1 MAGYIL
7 REDQPNIV
15 LPAQQADRL
24 IGRGDG
30 DAALLYLCLLR
41 TDRGVT
47 AQELQRKL
55 KWSQLRLHAAETALQ
70 ELGLIDRPPEQ
81 KPPEPA
87 QERPVYTADD
97 LTDLL
102 TGDAGFR
109 MLVPQTEEKLGKRL
123 KTADLQI
130 LAGLYDDLGLP
141 ADVIYLLVCHC
152 VARSEER
159 YGPGRRPTLRQ
170 IEKEGYH
177 WAQRGLF
184 DQESASR
191 YLRDWNVRRSAMS
204 RYMQVLGLG
213 DRRPVESE
221 ERYITDWMDKGF
233 PPETVA
239 LAYDKTVFYKKELN
253 WRYLNGILRR
263 WHENGWHTPQQVEKG
278 EERKN
283 APAQS
288 GGQSGQQGGAEQNAW
303 MRRYIKR

>member
-41 TDRGVT
+41 ADRGVT

-191 YLRDWNVRRSAMS
+191 YLRDWNVRRSAMG
-204 RYMQVLGLG
+204 RYMQGLGLG

-263 WHENGWHTPQQVEKG
+263 WHENGWHTEEEVRQSDSRKPARRDEKKDDSRM
-278 EERKN
+278 EKYMK
-283 APAQS
+283 
-288 GGQSGQQGGAEQNAW
+288 W
-303 MRRYIKR
+303 

>member
-41 TDRGVT
+41 ADRGVT

-263 WHENGWHTPQQVEKG
+263 WHENGWHTEEEVRQSNSRKPSRREEKKDDSRM
-278 EERKN
+278 EKYMK
-283 APAQS
+283 
-288 GGQSGQQGGAEQNAW
+288 W
-303 MRRYIKR
+303 

>member
-41 TDRGVT
+41 ADRGVT
-47 AQELQRKL
+47 AQELQRRL

-152 VARSEER
+152 VTRSEER

-184 DQESASR
+184 DQESASQF
-191 YLRDWNVRRSAMS
+191 LRDWNVRRSAMS

-221 ERYITDWMDKGF
+221 ERYIADWMDKGF

-263 WHENGWHTPQQVEKG
+263 WHENGWHTEEEVRQSDSRKPSRREEKKDDSRM
-278 EERKN
+278 EKYMK
-283 APAQS
+283 
-288 GGQSGQQGGAEQNAW
+288 W
-303 MRRYIKR
+303 

>member
-41 TDRGVT
+41 ADRGVT

-70 ELGLIDRPPEQ
+70 ELGLIDRPPE
-81 KPPEPA
+81 KPLPEPA

-221 ERYITDWMDKGF
+221 ERYIADWMDKGF

-263 WHENGWHTPQQVEKG
+263 WHENGWHTEEEVRQSDSRKPSRREEKKDDSRM
-278 EERKN
+278 EKYMK
-283 APAQS
+283 
-288 GGQSGQQGGAEQNAW
+288 W
-303 MRRYIKR
+303 

>member
-41 TDRGVT
+41 ADRGVT

-102 TGDAGFR
+102 TGDVGFR

-152 VARSEER
+152 VTRSEER

-184 DQESASR
+184 DQESASQ

-221 ERYITDWMDKGF
+221 ERYIADWMDKGF

-263 WHENGWHTPQQVEKG
+263 WHENGWHTEEEVRQSDSRKPSRREEKKDDSRM
-278 EERKN
+278 EKYMK
-283 APAQS
+283 
-288 GGQSGQQGGAEQNAW
+288 W
-303 MRRYIKR
+303 

>member
-41 TDRGVT
+41 ADRGVT

-152 VARSEER
+152 VTRSEER

-184 DQESASR
+184 DQESASQ

-221 ERYITDWMDKGF
+221 ERYIADWMDKGF

-263 WHENGWHTPQQVEKG
+263 WHENGWHT
-278 EERKN
+278 EEEVRQSDSRKPSRREPPAT
-283 APAQS
+283 AP
-288 GGQSGQQGGAEQNAW
+288 
-303 MRRYIKR
+303 RPRP

>member
-41 TDRGVT
+41 ADRGVT

-184 DQESASR
+184 DQESASQ

-221 ERYITDWMDKGF
+221 ERYIADWMDKGF

-263 WHENGWHTPQQVEKG
+263 WHENGWHTEEEVRQSDSRKPSQREEKKDDSRM
-278 EERKN
+278 EKYMK
-283 APAQS
+283 
-288 GGQSGQQGGAEQNAW
+288 W
-303 MRRYIKR
+303 

>member
-41 TDRGVT
+41 ADRGVT
-47 AQELQRKL
+47 AQELQRRL

-191 YLRDWNVRRSAMS
+191 YLRDWNVRRSAMG

-263 WHENGWHTPQQVEKG
+263 WHENGWHTEEEVRQSDSRKPSRREEKKDDSRM
-278 EERKN
+278 EKYMK
-283 APAQS
+283 
-288 GGQSGQQGGAEQNAW
+288 W
-303 MRRYIKR
+303 

>member
-41 TDRGVT
+41 ADRGVT
-47 AQELQRKL
+47 AQELQRRL

-141 ADVIYLLVCHC
+141 ADVIYLLECHC
-152 VARSEER
+152 VTRSEER

-184 DQESASR
+184 DQESASQ

-221 ERYITDWMDKGF
+221 ERYIADWMDKGF

-263 WHENGWHTPQQVEKG
+263 WHENGWHTEEEVRQSDSRKPSRREEKKDDSRM
-278 EERKN
+278 EKYMK
-283 APAQS
+283 
-288 GGQSGQQGGAEQNAW
+288 W
-303 MRRYIKR
+303 

>member
-41 TDRGVT
+41 ADRGVT

-70 ELGLIDRPPEQ
+70 ELGLIDRHPEQ

-263 WHENGWHTPQQVEKG
+263 WHENGWHTEEEVRQSDSRKPSRREEKKDDSRM
-278 EERKN
+278 EKYMK
-283 APAQS
+283 
-288 GGQSGQQGGAEQNAW
+288 W
-303 MRRYIKR
+303 

>member
-41 TDRGVT
+41 ADRGVT

-263 WHENGWHTPQQVEKG
+263 WHENGWHTP
-278 EERKN
+278 EEV
-283 APAQS
+283 
-288 GGQSGQQGGAEQNAW
+288 QQGDAKKSAAPPDQKPDKNDSRMGKYMKW
-303 MRRYIKR
+303 

>member
-41 TDRGVT
+41 ADRGVT

-123 KTADLQI
+123 KTADLKI

-191 YLRDWNVRRSAMS
+191 YLRDWNVRRSTMS

-263 WHENGWHTPQQVEKG
+263 WHENGWHTEEEVHQGDSRKPSRREEKKDDSRM
-278 EERKN
+278 EKYMK
-283 APAQS
+283 
-288 GGQSGQQGGAEQNAW
+288 W
-303 MRRYIKR
+303 

>member
-41 TDRGVT
+41 ADRGVT

-70 ELGLIDRPPEQ
+70 KLGLIDRPPEQ

-263 WHENGWHTPQQVEKG
+263 WHENGWHTEEEVRQGASRKPSRREEKKDDSRM
-278 EERKN
+278 EKYMK
-283 APAQS
+283 
-288 GGQSGQQGGAEQNAW
+288 W
-303 MRRYIKR
+303 

>member
-41 TDRGVT
+41 ADRGVT
-47 AQELQRKL
+47 AQGLQRRL

-152 VARSEER
+152 VTRSEER

-184 DQESASR
+184 DQESASQ

-221 ERYITDWMDKGF
+221 ERYIADWMDKGF

-263 WHENGWHTPQQVEKG
+263 WHENGWHTEEEVRQSDSRKPSRREEKKDDSRM
-278 EERKN
+278 EKYMK
-283 APAQS
+283 
-288 GGQSGQQGGAEQNAW
+288 W
-303 MRRYIKR
+303 

>member
-41 TDRGVT
+41 ADRGVT

-152 VARSEER
+152 VTRSEER

-221 ERYITDWMDKGF
+221 ERYIADWMDKGF

-263 WHENGWHTPQQVEKG
+263 WHENGWHTEEEVRQSDSRKPSRREEKKDNSRM
-278 EERKN
+278 EKYMK
-283 APAQS
+283 
-288 GGQSGQQGGAEQNAW
+288 W
-303 MRRYIKR
+303 

>member
-41 TDRGVT
+41 ADRGVT
-47 AQELQRKL
+47 AQELQRRL

-130 LAGLYDDLGLP
+130 LAGLYNDLGLP

-263 WHENGWHTPQQVEKG
+263 WHENGWHTEEEVRQSDSRKPSRREEKKDDSRM
-278 EERKN
+278 EKYMK
-283 APAQS
+283 
-288 GGQSGQQGGAEQNAW
+288 W
-303 MRRYIKR
+303 

>member
-41 TDRGVT
+41 ADRGVT

-81 KPPEPA
+81 KPLEPA

-152 VARSEER
+152 VTRSEER

-184 DQESASR
+184 DQESASQ

-221 ERYITDWMDKGF
+221 ERYIADWMDKGF

-263 WHENGWHTPQQVEKG
+263 WHENGWHTEEEVRQSDSRKPSRREEKKDDSRM
-278 EERKN
+278 EKYMK
-283 APAQS
+283 
-288 GGQSGQQGGAEQNAW
+288 W
-303 MRRYIKR
+303 

>member
-41 TDRGVT
+41 ADRGVT

-102 TGDAGFR
+102 TGDDGFR
-109 MLVPQTEEKLGKRL
+109 LLVPQTEEKLGKRL

-263 WHENGWHTPQQVEKG
+263 WHENGWHTPEEVQQADKPQA
-278 EERKN
+278 KTQPQ
-283 APAQS
+283 AS
-288 GGQSGQQGGAEQNAW
+288 GDAW
-303 MRRYIKR
+303 KYV

>member
-41 TDRGVT
+41 ADRGVT

-81 KPPEPA
+81 KPPELA

-152 VARSEER
+152 VTRSEER

-184 DQESASR
+184 DQESASQ

-221 ERYITDWMDKGF
+221 ERYIADWMDKGF

-263 WHENGWHTPQQVEKG
+263 WHENGWHTEEEVRQSDSRKPSKREEKKDDSRM
-278 EERKN
+278 EKYMK
-283 APAQS
+283 
-288 GGQSGQQGGAEQNAW
+288 W
-303 MRRYIKR
+303 

>member
-30 DAALLYLCLLR
+30 DAALLYLYLLR
-41 TDRGVT
+41 ADRGVT
-47 AQELQRKL
+47 AQELQRRL

-152 VARSEER
+152 VTRSEER

-184 DQESASR
+184 DQESASQ

-204 RYMQVLGLG
+204 RNMQVLGLG

-221 ERYITDWMDKGF
+221 ERYIADWMDKGF

-263 WHENGWHTPQQVEKG
+263 WHENGWHTEEEVRQSDSRKPSRREEKKDDSRM
-278 EERKN
+278 EKYMK
-283 APAQS
+283 
-288 GGQSGQQGGAEQNAW
+288 W
-303 MRRYIKR
+303 

>member
-41 TDRGVT
+41 ADRGVT

-239 LAYDKTVFYKKELN
+239 LACDKTVFYKKELN

-263 WHENGWHTPQQVEKG
+263 WHENGWHTEEEVRQSDSRKPSRREEKKDDSRM
-278 EERKN
+278 EKYMK
-283 APAQS
+283 
-288 GGQSGQQGGAEQNAW
+288 W
-303 MRRYIKR
+303 

>member
-15 LPAQQADRL
+15 LPAQQVDRL

-41 TDRGVT
+41 ADRGVT
-47 AQELQRKL
+47 AQELQRRL

-184 DQESASR
+184 DQESASQ

-221 ERYITDWMDKGF
+221 ERYIADWMDKGF

-263 WHENGWHTPQQVEKG
+263 WHENGWHTEEEVRQSDSRKPSRREEKKDDSRM
-278 EERKN
+278 EKYMK
-283 APAQS
+283 
-288 GGQSGQQGGAEQNAW
+288 W
-303 MRRYIKR
+303 

>member
-41 TDRGVT
+41 ADRGVT
-47 AQELQRKL
+47 AQELQRRL

-184 DQESASR
+184 DQESASQ

-221 ERYITDWMDKGF
+221 ERYIADWMDKGF

-263 WHENGWHTPQQVEKG
+263 WHENGWHTEEEVRQGDSRKPSRREEKKDDSRM
-278 EERKN
+278 EKYMK
-283 APAQS
+283 
-288 GGQSGQQGGAEQNAW
+288 W
-303 MRRYIKR
+303 

>member
-30 DAALLYLCLLR
+30 NAALLYLCLLR
-41 TDRGVT
+41 ADRGVT

-263 WHENGWHTPQQVEKG
+263 WHENGWHTEEEVRQSDSRKPSRREEKKDDSRM
-278 EERKN
+278 EKYMK
-283 APAQS
+283 
-288 GGQSGQQGGAEQNAW
+288 W
-303 MRRYIKR
+303 

>member
-41 TDRGVT
+41 ADRGVT
-47 AQELQRKL
+47 AQELQRRL

-221 ERYITDWMDKGF
+221 ERYITDWMNKGF

-263 WHENGWHTPQQVEKG
+263 WHENGWHTEEEVRQSDSRKPSRREEKKDDSRM
-278 EERKN
+278 EKYMK
-283 APAQS
+283 
-288 GGQSGQQGGAEQNAW
+288 W
-303 MRRYIKR
+303 

>member
-41 TDRGVT
+41 ADRGVT
-47 AQELQRKL
+47 AQELQRRL

-123 KTADLQI
+123 KTADLHI

-152 VARSEER
+152 VTRSEER

-184 DQESASR
+184 DQESASQ

-221 ERYITDWMDKGF
+221 ERYIADWMDKGF

-263 WHENGWHTPQQVEKG
+263 WHENGWHTEEEVRQSDSRKPSRREEKKDDSRM
-278 EERKN
+278 EKYMK
-283 APAQS
+283 
-288 GGQSGQQGGAEQNAW
+288 W
-303 MRRYIKR
+303 

>member
-41 TDRGVT
+41 ADRGVT
-47 AQELQRKL
+47 AQELQRRL

-253 WRYLNGILRR
+253 WRYRNGILRR
-263 WHENGWHTPQQVEKG
+263 WHENGWHTEEEVRQSDSRKPSRREEKKDDSRM
-278 EERKN
+278 EKYMK
-283 APAQS
+283 
-288 GGQSGQQGGAEQNAW
+288 W
-303 MRRYIKR
+303 

>member
-1 MAGYIL
+1 VAGYIL

-41 TDRGVT
+41 ADRGVT
-47 AQELQRKL
+47 AQELQRRL

-123 KTADLQI
+123 KTADL
-130 LAGLYDDLGLP
+130 AGLYDDLGLP

-152 VARSEER
+152 VTRSEER

-263 WHENGWHTPQQVEKG
+263 WHENGWHTEEEVRQSDSRKPSRREEKKDDSRM
-278 EERKN
+278 EKYMK
-283 APAQS
+283 
-288 GGQSGQQGGAEQNAW
+288 W
-303 MRRYIKR
+303 

>member
-41 TDRGVT
+41 ADRSVT
-47 AQELQRKL
+47 AQELQRRL

-263 WHENGWHTPQQVEKG
+263 WHENGWHTEEEVRQSDSRKPSRREEKKDDSRM
-278 EERKN
+278 EKYMK
-283 APAQS
+283 
-288 GGQSGQQGGAEQNAW
+288 W
-303 MRRYIKR
+303 

>member
-41 TDRGVT
+41 ADRGVT
-47 AQELQRKL
+47 AQELQRRL

-70 ELGLIDRPPEQ
+70 ELGLIDRTPEQ

-263 WHENGWHTPQQVEKG
+263 WHENGWHTEEEVRQSDSRKPSRREEKKDDSRM
-278 EERKN
+278 EKYMK
-283 APAQS
+283 
-288 GGQSGQQGGAEQNAW
+288 W
-303 MRRYIKR
+303 

>member
-41 TDRGVT
+41 ADRGVT

-263 WHENGWHTPQQVEKG
+263 WHENGWHTEEEVRQSDSRKPSRREEKMDDSRM
-278 EERKN
+278 EKYMK
-283 APAQS
+283 
-288 GGQSGQQGGAEQNAW
+288 W
-303 MRRYIKR
+303 

>member
-41 TDRGVT
+41 ADRGVT
-47 AQELQRKL
+47 AQELQRRL

-97 LTDLL
+97 LTDLI

-263 WHENGWHTPQQVEKG
+263 WHENGWHTEEEVRQSDSRKPSRREEKKDDSRM
-278 EERKN
+278 EKYMK
-283 APAQS
+283 
-288 GGQSGQQGGAEQNAW
+288 W
-303 MRRYIKR
+303 

>member
-41 TDRGVT
+41 ADRGVT

-263 WHENGWHTPQQVEKG
+263 WHENGWHTEEEVRQSDSRKPSKREEKKDDSRM
-278 EERKN
+278 EKYMK
-283 APAQS
+283 
-288 GGQSGQQGGAEQNAW
+288 W
-303 MRRYIKR
+303 